1 MNALLK
7 TAAAVSLT
15 FGMAGAAFAQ
25 ADDADIEMDPSDI
38 GSESVVM
45 TCETFLD
52 LDTPDQ
58 LAVVDELHV
67 MSMQPETGEEAGE
80 NLNDTATGNADV
92 NAVVDA
98 CSGNEPMRVSEVMST
113 MTGDMVQDS
122 Q

>member
-38 GSESVVM
+38 GSEAVIM

-67 MSMQPETGEEAGE
+67 MSMQPETGEDAGE

-92 NAVVDA
+92 NSVVDA